1 MTDTELVGI
10 LPPACAAKETVCR
23 ITRHCS
29 VTCSEAHQQ
38 QSTSRTPSG
47 GSELSFRASELV
59 AQLVLLLC
67 GLLQALASG
76 ALPQAGLHV
85 ALGSRLQLLHCA
97 VLPVQRHL
105 QPLHTLL

>member
-1 MTDTELVGI
+1 MCCIKGQIAEEQDT
-10 LPPACAAKETVCR
+10 AA
-23 ITRHCS
+23 S
-29 VTCSEAHQQ
+29 TCNKAHQQ

-47 GSELSFRASELV
+47 GSQLSFRASQLV

-67 GLLQALASG
+67 GLLQALTSG

-85 ALGSRLQLLHCA
+85 ALGSSLQLLHCT
-97 VLPVQRHL
+97 VLPAQRQL

>member
-1 MTDTELVGI
+1 MLQKRQCAEDLDTA
-10 LPPACAAKETVCR
+10 AC
-23 ITRHCS
+23 TRNK
-29 VTCSEAHQQ
+29 AHQQ
-38 QSTSRTPSG
+38 QSTSRAPSG
-47 GSELSFRASELV
+47 GSQLSFGASELV

-85 ALGSRLQLLHCA
+85 ALGSSLQLLYCA
-97 VLPVQRHL
+97 VLPAQSYL